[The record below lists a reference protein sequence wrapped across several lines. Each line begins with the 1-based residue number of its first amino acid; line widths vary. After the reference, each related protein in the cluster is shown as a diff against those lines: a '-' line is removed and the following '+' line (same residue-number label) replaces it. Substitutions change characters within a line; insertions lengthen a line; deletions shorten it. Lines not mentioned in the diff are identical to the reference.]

1 MLGKYTIEKKK
12 KLNNFILTLPYNES
26 IKEEVLHFFLEEKP
40 DDYYLVYPYFFYNFF
55 FREEQQAQQVDKV
68 CIAGFL
74 MYKHICISDAV
85 YDDEHEKESLKEKSW
100 NFFISQLFHEESIKI
115 LSSMFP
121 MDSTFWSFFN
131 QRRYELFSSVKIE
144 QAYKTKAIEL
154 TWEQYER
161 LSENKSAFAKVAIDI
176 WHFLSNEKY
185 EKEYQLLLQSQ
196 NYFSIGFQILDDIVD
211 FERDLI
217 HEQLNIGLVRLKK
230 EMQKRGESYENMS
243 HEELHKR
250 LYIYEIVEDLI
261 DEAEAY
267 FDKSITVLN
276 ESIKLLPFWL
286 ALIKLKKKEIQLL
299 RLNIDAYYNKL
310 ISQRYF
316 SKKKKRNSPK
326 ESLSM
331 ALDFILQGVGKDNL
345 CVDFWN
351 NAGMSNIWT
360 TSFVLYNL
368 SSYLQT
374 HHKKELFTGTA
385 QKLNQLRQG
394 EKNLWGYNSQWISDA
409 DSTSSALIAL
419 LDYNIELKREF
430 EAWLSYQNQDGGFST
445 YLKDEELYKSINMG
459 VSDVE
464 GWVNSH
470 VCVSALAFYLFCH
483 APQSYLQS
491 NQKAFD
497 ALRSY
502 LLNQQL
508 DNGLWSSYW
517 WDSLVYASS
526 FSLRALHKNGE
537 SQTKNFKK
545 GIAGLAKLLVETDC
559 IYNSAKEESSF
570 FTALALSVFCLDNDI
585 YQRWKTVADKCYHYL
600 ISNQYE
606 DGSFP
611 SSYIMRIP
619 APNVLKSNGLAS
631 WTKHHQGTGIILND
645 FMRMFSTSAS
655 INALWSY
662 QKICG

>member
-1 MLGKYTIEKKK
+1 MLGKYTIEKKE
-12 KLNNFILTLPYNES
+12 KLNDFLLTLPYDES
-26 IKEEVLHFFLEEKP
+26 IKKEVINFFLEEKP
-40 DDYYLVYPYFFYNFF
+40 DDYYLVYPYFFYSFF
-55 FREEQQAQQVDKV
+55 FRETQQAEQINKV

-85 YDDEHEKESLKEKSW
+85 YDDEHEKDSLKEKSW

-115 LSSMFP
+115 LSSLFP
-121 MDSTFWSFFN
+121 MDSKFWFFFN
-131 QRRYELFSSVKIE
+131 QRRFELFSSVKIE
-144 QAYKTKAIEL
+144 QAYKTKATDL
-154 TWEQYER
+154 TWKQYEK

-176 WHFLSNEKY
+176 WYFLSKEKY
-185 EKEYQLLLQSQ
+185 KEEYQMLLQSQ

-217 HEQLNIGLVRLKK
+217 HEQLNIGLVLLKK
-230 EMQKRGESYENMS
+230 EMLKRGESYENMS
-243 HEELHKR
+243 YENLHKR
-250 LYIYEIVEDLI
+250 FYIYEIVEDLI
-261 DEAEAY
+261 DKAEAY
-267 FDKSITVLN
+267 FDKSIAVLKD
-276 ESIKLLPFWL
+276 SITLLPFWL

-310 ISQRYF
+310 IAQRYL
-316 SKKKKRNSPK
+316 SKQKKQTHTNEP
-326 ESLSM
+326 LAM
-331 ALDFILQGVGKDNL
+331 AVDFIVQGVGKDNL
-345 CVDFWN
+345 YIDFWN

-368 SSYLQT
+368 SSYLQS
-374 HHKKELFTGTA
+374 HHKKKLFTDTA
-385 QKLNQLRQG
+385 QQLNQLRQG
-394 EKNLWGYNSQWISDA
+394 KKNLWGYNSQWISDA

-419 LDYNIELKREF
+419 LDYDIELKGEF
-430 EAWLSYQNQDGGFST
+430 ETWLSYQNQDGGFST
-445 YLKDEELYKSINMG
+445 YLKDEEFYKSINLG
-459 VSDVE
+459 VSDVQ

-483 APQSYLQS
+483 APKSYLQS

-497 ALRSY
+497 AIRNY
-502 LLNQQL
+502 ILNQQL
-508 DNGLWSSYW
+508 EHGLWSSYW

-537 SQTKNFKK
+537 SQTQSFKK
-545 GIAGLAKLLVETDC
+545 GVAGLANLLEEKNC

-570 FTALALSVFCLDNDI
+570 FTALALSVFCLDQDI
-585 YQRWKTVADKCYHYL
+585 YQRWKTAADKCYQYL

-619 APNVLKSNGLAS
+619 APNVVKSSGLSS

-645 FMRMFSTSAS
+645 FMRIFSTSAS
-655 INALWSY
+655 INAIWSY